1 MPLVEL
7 NKENQVAIVTINNPP
22 ANTLNPDVFRSL
34 EEVFSKLDQ
43 DDTKVIILT
52 GAGDRFFV
60 GGADIKQFEGQDTE
74 KAEKLT
80 RVGQNFT
87 LSLERISK
95 PIIVAV
101 NGYCLGGGME
111 MAMAC
116 DFVIA
121 SETAKF
127 GQPEIKLGVIPGWG
141 GTQRIQRWMNPQLA
155 RELIFTGEILP
166 ASKMGEFVYK
176 IVPPD
181 QLLTTAKELA
191 ERIAKWG
198 LVALKYAKR
207 ALKEATQR
215 TLEEGLFIE
224 AQYMRKLL
232 ETEDAKEGVKAFL
245 EKREPKV
252 VDK

>member
-7 NKENQVAIVTINNPP
+7 AKENQVATVTINNPP
-22 ANTLNPDVFRSL
+22 ANTLNP
-34 EEVFSKLDQ
+34 EVFAKLKEIFTGLDQ
-43 DDTKVIILT
+43 DSTKAVILT

-60 GGADIKQFEGQDTE
+60 GGADIKQFEEQDA
-74 KAEKLT
+74 KSAAKLT
-80 RVGQNFT
+80 QIGQEFT
-87 LSLERISK
+87 LFLEKISK
-95 PIIVAV
+95 PIIVAI

-111 MAMAC
+111 ITMAC

-155 RELIFTGEILP
+155 RELIFTGAILP

-181 QLLTTAKELA
+181 QLLPTAKALA
-191 ERIAKWG
+191 ERIASHG

-215 TLEEGLFIE
+215 TIEEGLVIE
-224 AQYMRKLL
+224 AKYMQKLL
-232 ETEDAKEGVKAFL
+232 KTEDAREGVRAFL

>member
-7 NKENQVAIVTINNPP
+7 EKENQIALVTINNPP
-22 ANTLNPDVFRSL
+22 ANTLTPKVFQTL
-34 EEVFSKLDQ
+34 EEIFSKLDQ
-43 DDTKVIILT
+43 DNTKVVILT
-52 GAGDRFFV
+52 GAGDKFFV
-60 GGADIKQFEGQDTE
+60 GGADIKQFEENDADRADQ
-74 KAEKLT
+74 LT
-80 RVGQNFT
+80 RTGQNFT

-111 MAMAC
+111 IAMAC

-121 SETAKF
+121 SENAKF

-166 ASKMGEFVYK
+166 ASKMGQFVYK
-176 IVPPD
+176 IVPSD
-181 QLLTTAKELA
+181 QLIPTAKTLA
-191 ERIAKWG
+191 ERIAQHG

-232 ETEDAKEGVKAFL
+232 ETEDAREGVRAFL
-245 EKREPKV
+245 EKRQPKV